1 MNFLQSGSENGA
13 KYLKGPLT
21 KVFGL
26 LLDEKGALWPD
37 TQECPEPTLSH
48 LVTGTARSSRC
59 GGREQT
65 QVSWNGGGE
74 NHAGVLQEFLP
85 PQSVWKWPAGQSTRP
100 VLERSVSQG
109 SKPKERSDAC
119 LVNHYG
125 RRQTRLCP
133 ATSLH

>member
-1 MNFLQSGSENGA
+1 MNFLQSRSENGA

-21 KVFGL
+21 EVFGL
-26 LLDEKGALWPD
+26 LLDEKGALRPD
-37 TQECPEPTLSH
+37 TQECPGPTLSH

-85 PQSVWKWPAGQSTRP
+85 LQSVWK
-100 VLERSVSQG
+100 
-109 SKPKERSDAC
+109 
-119 LVNHYG
+119 
-125 RRQTRLCP
+125 
-133 ATSLH
+133 